1 MIAELIKA
9 EDPTYHHT
17 SPFHFDIPV
26 LHPPGVKPK
35 PSGASTPQEDFS
47 KIGAALQKY
56 AEYMGKLNPHK
67 TGPGGP

>member
-17 SPFHFDIPV
+17 SPFHIDIPV
-26 LHPPGVKPK
+26 LLPPGVKPK